1 MHSGTFFTLTVSQYQ
16 QIFRTCVSIATDSL
30 MFLFAQYR
38 TSWLATT
45 TSHWITCQNFCVQ

>member
-38 TSWLATT
+38 TSWLATI